1 MNPRHNPLQHPAAPD
16 AVTRADAVVA
26 GTLCLMSCFAQFPL
40 AAYAE
45 RVAANLAQLAG
56 DAHLTPELRT
66 VCGRLAER
74 WDAIVGDARTQAA
87 AGDAGRDTRPLH

>member
-1 MNPRHNPLQHPAAPD
+1 MNPRSNPFQHPVAPD
-16 AVTRADAVVA
+16 AVAHADAVVA

-40 AAYAE
+40 VAYAA

-56 DAHLTPELRT
+56 DPHLTPELRT

-74 WDAIVGDARTQAA
+74 WEVIVGDARSHAA
-87 AGDAGRDTRPLH
+87 AGDAGSDTRPWH

>member
-1 MNPRHNPLQHPAAPD
+1 MNPRRNPLQDPHAPD
-16 AVTRADAVVA
+16 AVTHADAVVA

-45 RVAANLAQLAG
+45 RVAENLAQLAG
-56 DAHLTPELRT
+56 DLHLTPELRT

-74 WDAIVGDARTQAA
+74 WDAIVGDARTHAA
-87 AGDAGRDTRPLH
+87 AGDTGLDPRPLH

>member
-1 MNPRHNPLQHPAAPD
+1 MNPRRNPLQDPAAPD
-16 AVTRADAVVA
+16 AATHADAVVA
-26 GTLCLMSCFAQFPL
+26 GTLCLMSCFAQFPR

-56 DAHLTPELRT
+56 DPLLTPELRT

-74 WDAIVGDARTQAA
+74 WDAIGGDARTQAA
-87 AGDAGRDTRPLH
+87 AGDADCDLRPLH